1 LDDAG
6 RKVQSSLLKSYGQ
19 FYSKLHPLLKGQSDD
34 VLSKMSKL
42 DEVLVGTI
50 EHRITW
56 CKNTQQALDRALVAL
71 EDQLKL
77 IQTIYKEKARKD

>member
-1 LDDAG
+1 
-6 RKVQSSLLKSYGQ
+6 
-19 FYSKLHPLLKGQSDD
+19 
-34 VLSKMSKL
+34 MSKL